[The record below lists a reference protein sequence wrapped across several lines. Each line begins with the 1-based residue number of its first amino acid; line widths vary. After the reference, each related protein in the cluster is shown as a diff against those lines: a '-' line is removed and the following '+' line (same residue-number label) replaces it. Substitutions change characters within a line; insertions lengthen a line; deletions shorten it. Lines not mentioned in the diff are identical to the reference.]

1 MNKTIVFTGGGSAG
15 HVTVNL
21 ALIPKF
27 VQMGWKVFYI
37 GSEHGIERQLV
48 KTIPNLEYYSIST
61 GKLRRYLDWNNL
73 KDPFKVIKGVFQA
86 RQLIKKLKPDV
97 VFSKG
102 GFVSVPVVMGAWLNK
117 VPAVIHE
124 SDMTPG
130 LANKLSI
137 PFVRKVCVTFKETL
151 LHLKTEKAVY
161 VGAIVREE
169 LRLGNAVRGL
179 SLCNFTKEKPVL
191 LIMGGS
197 LGSQRINQ
205 ALRANLAALLND
217 FQIVHLCGK
226 GQVDPAAQTR
236 GYLQYEYLTDELP
249 DMLAM
254 CDLVISRAGSNSIF
268 EFLALRKPMLL
279 IPLSRNASRG
289 DQILNAHSFE
299 KSGFC
304 GVLLEED
311 LTQESFLGA
320 VYQVFEN
327 KEKYRTKMALHEGE
341 YAVDRV
347 IELILQVAKVK

>member
-27 VQMGWKVFYI
+27 VEMGWEVLYI
-37 GSEHGIERQLV
+37 GSEQGIERQLV
-48 KTIPNLEYYSIST
+48 STIPNIEYYSIAS
-61 GKLRRYLDWNNL
+61 GKLRRYLDWNNI

-86 RQLIKKLKPDV
+86 RKLIKRLKPNV

-102 GFVSVPVVMGAWLNK
+102 GFVSVPVVMGSWLNK

-137 PFVRKVCVTFKETL
+137 PFVQKVCVTFKETL
-151 LHLKTEKAVY
+151 QHLRTRKAVY

-169 LRLGNAVRGL
+169 LYEGNAVRGL
-179 SLCNFTKEKPVL
+179 LFCKFTKDKPVL

-205 ALRANLAALLND
+205 VVRANLSALLND

-226 GQVDPAAQTR
+226 GQVDPAVGTR
-236 GYLQYEYLTDELP
+236 GYIQYEYITDELP

-279 IPLSRNASRG
+279 IPLTRNASRG
-289 DQILNAHSFE
+289 DQILNAQSFG
-299 KSGFC
+299 KSGFA

-311 LTQESFLGA
+311 LTQESFLEGI
-320 VYQVFEN
+320 YKVFEN
-327 KEKYRTKMALHEGE
+327 KEEYKTNMARHEGE
-341 YAVDRV
+341 HAADKVV
-347 IELILQVAKVK
+347 ELILQVAKM